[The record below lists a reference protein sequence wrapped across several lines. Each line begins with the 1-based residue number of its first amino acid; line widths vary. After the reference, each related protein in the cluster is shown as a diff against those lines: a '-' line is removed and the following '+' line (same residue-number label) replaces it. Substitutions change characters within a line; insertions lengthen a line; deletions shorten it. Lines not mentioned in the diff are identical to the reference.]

1 MSNIF
6 KEEFENLISDAIKKQ
21 YGNIEVPEL
30 RYSVDVVFG
39 KDWDISSSI
48 ALKLSKL
55 LKKSPK
61 IIAEE
66 LLKNIKHS
74 KFFSEIIPI
83 NGYINAKLS
92 VTELSR
98 YVLNEIL
105 TKKEL
110 YGSSDLGKG
119 KVVLLEYPSVNPNKP
134 WHIGHLRNPLIG
146 DSLSNILKFCSYTT
160 KRLDYIEDLG
170 LQMAEILWG
179 KKNLD
184 WDPSDKKY
192 DQFLGEKY
200 VEINKRIK
208 EDEEIQKQIN
218 QILKEMEDTSSK
230 EAKEIR
236 EIAEKSVKAQYET
249 AFKYLLYHDILIWE
263 SDILSEKLLQKS
275 LDLLSKNSLIYIEKE
290 GKLKGCTVLKTS
302 LSGKADEENKKVL
315 LRSNGV
321 PTYLGKDI
329 ALHMWKLGIIKIPF
343 KSKEFILQ
351 PDGSKA
357 ITTSSSGYPL
367 DFTGADLAINIIGS
381 AQNEPQ
387 TVLKNTLQIIDSKKA
402 KNLVHVS
409 YGELNLKEGKIS
421 GRSGTWLGN
430 ERNYTADD
438 LFKFT
443 VERAKEILLSGDKI
457 SPDINPDEVSKRI
470 AISAIKFDLLKI
482 DPITKLTFDW
492 DRALD
497 FNSNSGPYCMYM
509 YARTC
514 RILEKGKINNNNNNN
529 NLLNDKDISFAER
542 DYGFEL
548 LKLLS
553 LCNERVEKAANEYKP
568 NVLAEYLIEISAL
581 FGKFYEHNSVLKGGD
596 ATKLRLAIVNAVRQT
611 LYNILML
618 LGIEPLSSM

>member
-1 MSNIF
+1 MVNIF
-6 KEEFENLISDAIKKQ
+6 KEEFENLILHSIKKQ

-30 RYSVDVVFG
+30 KYSIDIVFG

-48 ALKLSKL
+48 ALKLSKV

-61 IIAEE
+61 MIAEE
-66 LLKNIKHS
+66 VVKNIKSS
-74 KFFSEIIPI
+74 KFFSEITTV

-92 VTELSR
+92 VTELSNF
-98 YVLNEIL
+98 VL
-105 TKKEL
+105 KEVSSQKEK

-119 KVVLLEYPSVNPNKP
+119 KLVLLEYPSVNPNKP
-134 WHIGHLRNPLIG
+134 WHIGHLRNPLLG
-146 DSLSNILKFCSYTT
+146 DSLSNILNFCSYTT
-160 KRLDYIEDLG
+160 NRLDYIEDLG

-184 WDPSDKKY
+184 WKLTDKKY

-200 VEINKRIK
+200 VEINNRIK
-208 EDEEIQKQIN
+208 EDEEAKKEITN
-218 QILKEMEDTSSK
+218 ILKKMEDTSSK

-236 EIAEKSVKAQYET
+236 EIAENSVKAQYET
-249 AFKYLLYHDILIWE
+249 AFKYLLYHDLLIWE
-263 SDILSEKLLQKS
+263 SDILSEKLLEKS
-275 LDLLSKNSLIYIEKE
+275 LELLKKNSLVYIEEE
-290 GKLKGCTVLKTS
+290 GTLKGCTVLKTS
-302 LSGKADEENKKVL
+302 LSSKTEEENKKVL

-329 ALHMWKLGIIKIPF
+329 ALHMWKLGIIKIHF
-343 KSKEFILQ
+343 KSKEFISQ
-351 PDGSKA
+351 PDGSKV
-357 ITTSSSGYPL
+357 ITTFNTGKVL
-367 DFTGADLAINIIGS
+367 NFTGADIAINIIGS

-387 TVLKNTLQIIDSKKA
+387 TVLKNTLEVIDPKKA
-402 KNLVHVS
+402 KNLIHVS
-409 YGELNLKEGKIS
+409 YGELSLKEGKIS

-443 VERAKEILLSGDKI
+443 VERAKEIILSSDKL
-457 SPDINPDEVSKRI
+457 SPNINPDEVSKKI

-482 DPITKLTFDW
+482 DPITKITFDW
-492 DRALD
+492 DKALD

-514 RILEKGKINNNNNNN
+514 RIIEKSKEIIKSAK
-529 NLLNDKDISFAER
+529 LSDKDISYAER

-553 LCNERVEKAANEYKP
+553 LCSDRVEKAATEYKP
-568 NVLAEYLIEISAL
+568 NVIAEYLLEISAL

-596 ATKLRLAIVNAVRQT
+596 ATNLRLAIVSSVKQT
-611 LYNILML
+611 LYNMLML

>member
-1 MSNIF
+1 MANIF
-6 KEEFENLISDAIKKQ
+6 KEEFENLILHSIKKQ

-30 RYSVDVVFG
+30 KYSIDIVFG

-48 ALKLSKL
+48 ALKLSKV

-61 IIAEE
+61 MIAEE
-66 LLKNIKHS
+66 VVKNIKSS
-74 KFFSEIIPI
+74 KFFSEITTV

-92 VTELSR
+92 VTELSNF
-98 YVLNEIL
+98 VL
-105 TKKEL
+105 KEVSSQKEK

-119 KVVLLEYPSVNPNKP
+119 KLVLLEYPSVNPNKP
-134 WHIGHLRNPLIG
+134 WHIGHLRNPLLG
-146 DSLSNILKFCSYTT
+146 DSLSNILNFCSYTT
-160 KRLDYIEDLG
+160 NRLDYIEDLG

-184 WDPSDKKY
+184 WKLTDKKY

-200 VEINKRIK
+200 VEINNRIK
-208 EDEEIQKQIN
+208 EDEEAKKEITH
-218 QILKEMEDTSSK
+218 ILKKMEDTSSK
-230 EAKEIR
+230 EAREIR
-236 EIAEKSVKAQYET
+236 EIAENSVKAQYET
-249 AFKYLLYHDILIWE
+249 AFKYLLYHDLLIWE
-263 SDILSEKLLQKS
+263 SDILSEKLLEKS
-275 LDLLSKNSLIYIEKE
+275 LELLKKNSLVYIEEE

-302 LSGKADEENKKVL
+302 LSSKTEEENKKVL

-329 ALHMWKLGIIKIPF
+329 ALHMWKLGIIKIHF
-343 KSKEFILQ
+343 KSKEFISQ
-351 PDGSKA
+351 PDGSKV
-357 ITTSSSGYPL
+357 ITTFNTGKVL
-367 DFTGADLAINIIGS
+367 NFTGADIAINIIGS

-387 TVLKNTLQIIDSKKA
+387 TVLKNTLEVIDPKKA
-402 KNLVHVS
+402 KNLIHVS
-409 YGELNLKEGKIS
+409 YGELSLKEGKIS

-443 VERAKEILLSGDKI
+443 VERAKEIILSSDKL
-457 SPDINPDEVSKRI
+457 SPNINPDEVSKKI

-482 DPITKLTFDW
+482 DPITKITFDW
-492 DRALD
+492 DKALD

-514 RILEKGKINNNNNNN
+514 RIIEKSKEIIKSAK
-529 NLLNDKDISFAER
+529 LSDKDISYAER

-553 LCNERVEKAANEYKP
+553 LCSDRVEKAATEYKP
-568 NVLAEYLIEISAL
+568 NVIAEYLLEISAL

-596 ATKLRLAIVNAVRQT
+596 ATNLRLAIVSSVKQT
-611 LYNILML
+611 LYNMLML